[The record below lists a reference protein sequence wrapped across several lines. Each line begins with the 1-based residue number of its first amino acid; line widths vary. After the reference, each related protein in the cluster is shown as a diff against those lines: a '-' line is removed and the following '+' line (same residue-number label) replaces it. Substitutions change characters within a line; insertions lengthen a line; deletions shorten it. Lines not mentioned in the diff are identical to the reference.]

1 MHVTTVGQ
9 HCFAGASGDN
19 MIFPLNIYRFLTTP
33 KDYLLDLQ
41 KKHGDPFPLSFPGA
55 PTIWLTGQSE
65 LVKSIFTA
73 PVDSFKASEKNP
85 VGPLL
90 GTEGLIMQ
98 SGSDHLDLRKEFMPY
113 FSKKRVQSF
122 TGPIQE
128 IFWDMHSSY
137 KNEGVLHLQE
147 FSLNAALKI
156 ILKFLFPKQSPD
168 ELKDAEKMTVEFL
181 KSYSASFLFIPHW
194 IPGTWNL
201 FDQRKSELD
210 NRFYDFYLAGVEA
223 NSEGPLSELKGLT
236 KPEIFSHLRTFI
248 VAGHETSATSLTWAL
263 YYIHKDPFIKNRL
276 REELKVN
283 NETEFIENIF
293 QNKYLDSLVSESLR
307 IRPPVPFVT
316 RKIINRDFILG
327 QKSYEVGQE
336 IGVCISLLHQD
347 KQTWERADDFI
358 PERFLDKKYSPYEYA
373 PFGGGTRRCLGAE
386 LAILEMKILISLF
399 VKYFDCNLMDSS
411 LPEPEVMQITIGP
424 KRPIYLRYKKV

>member
-1 MHVTTVGQ
+1 
-9 HCFAGASGDN
+9 

-33 KDYLLDLQ
+33 KDYLLELQ

-73 PVDSFKASEKNP
+73 PIDSFKASEKNP

-90 GTEGLIMQ
+90 GTDGLIMQ
-98 SGSDHLDLRKEFMPY
+98 SGSSHLDLRKEFMPY
-113 FSKKRVQSF
+113 FSKKRLQSF
-122 TGPIQE
+122 SSPIQE
-128 IFWDMHSSY
+128 IFLEMQRSY
-137 KNEGVLHLQE
+137 EPEGVMHLQE
-147 FSLNAALKI
+147 FTLKAALKI
-156 ILKFLFPKQSPD
+156 ILKFLFPKQNSE
-168 ELKDAEKMTVEFL
+168 ELNDAEKMTVNFL

-194 IPGTWNL
+194 IPGTWNI
-201 FDQRKSELD
+201 FDQRKMQLD
-210 NRFYDFYLAGVEA
+210 NRFYEFYLAGAEE

-236 KPEIFSHLRTFI
+236 KSEILSHLRTFI

-263 YYIHKDPFIKNRL
+263 YYIHKDPSIKNRL
-276 REELKVN
+276 RDELSVDDEEQ
-283 NETEFIENIF
+283 FIENIF
-293 QNKYLDSLVSESLR
+293 QNKYLDSLISESLR

-316 RKIINRDFILG
+316 RKIVNRDFVFG
-327 QKSYEVGQE
+327 QKTYEVGQE

-347 KQTWERADDFI
+347 EQTWERPDEFLA
-358 PERFLDKKYSPYEYA
+358 ERFLDKKFSPYEFA

-386 LAILEMKILISLF
+386 LAILEMKILISFF
-399 VKYFDCNLMDSS
+399 VKYFDCSLMNSS

-424 KRPIYLRYKKV
+424 KKPIYLKYKKI